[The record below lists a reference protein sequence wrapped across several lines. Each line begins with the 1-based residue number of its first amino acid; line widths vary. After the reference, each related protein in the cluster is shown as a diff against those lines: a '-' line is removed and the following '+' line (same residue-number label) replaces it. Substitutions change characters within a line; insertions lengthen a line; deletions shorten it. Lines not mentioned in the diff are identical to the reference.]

1 MVKYMSLYHAFH
13 FIVNNWILVRKT
25 KDLYYD
31 MNDIVL
37 LSRISIK
44 WEIDVLRD
52 NDKICINITSL
63 SVPSILRICVKA
75 SPHNGFYIAT
85 AQQQNIFYQGL

>member
-1 MVKYMSLYHAFH
+1 MSLYHELQ
-13 FIVNNWILVRKT
+13 FIIDNWISVRKM
-25 KDLYYD
+25 KDLYCD

-37 LSRISIK
+37 LQRISIK

-52 NDKICINITSL
+52 NDKICINTTSL

-85 AQQQNIFYQGL
+85 AQQENIFYQEL